1 MNRLALEALD
11 VRPGERL
18 LEVGFGGGELLS
30 RLLAARAQVTGI
42 DPSEAML
49 ARARLRFVR
58 ALREDRLTLR
68 LGTAER
74 LPLPDS
80 SVDKACSV
88 NAIYFW
94 PDLNVALYEL
104 TRVLRPGGTVVLCF
118 QTAEAVRRWP
128 GHRHGFS
135 AYEPEEVVEAMARAG
150 LTLAEE
156 RRGRDAPVGDF
167 VCLKGLNTD
176 G

>member
-11 VRPGERL
+11 VRPGERV

-74 LPLPDS
+74 LPLPNS

-94 PDLNVALYEL
+94 PDLNVALREL
-104 TRVLRPGGTVVLCF
+104 ARVLRPGGALVLCF
-118 QTAEAVRRWP
+118 QTVEAVRRWP

-135 AYEPEEVVEAMARAG
+135 AYEPKEVVEAMARAG

-167 VCLKGLNTD
+167 VCLKGVNAD